1 MYRAASVNRIACL
14 SIACRR
20 CRLLRLLSII
30 SVRSQPAQPLRVT
43 SRLPERVN
51 PVALLDPCDFVSY
64 SSVVR
69 MLCLAVALLCF
80 AFPSNAAAPNLVNG
94 IAVIVGDAVITYKDI
109 QLALA
114 EDLELLERRFG
125 NQPEAFNQR
134 AAELER
140 AKLEEMVENQL
151 VLQEFKSAGYVVP
164 ESYFQSRIDEDIRR
178 FGDRLTLTKTLQA
191 QGLTFETYRNRIRE
205 RVILQLMW
213 REKVPQD
220 PLISPTKIENY
231 YTQNRDKFRVE
242 DQVKLRMIVLTNNPN
257 NSAYSPKKVAE
268 ELVGKL
274 DQKASFAELARVY
287 SQGSQ
292 AQDGGDWGWVQRS
305 VLNTNLAQVAFS
317 LEPGQHSRA
326 IETPAGAY
334 ILLVEDKKVSHI
346 RTLTEVRDDVEGT
359 LRAEEVKR
367 LRKQWVDQLK
377 AKAYIRSF

>member
-1 MYRAASVNRIACL
+1 M
-14 SIACRR
+14 
-20 CRLLRLLSII
+20 
-30 SVRSQPAQPLRVT
+30 
-43 SRLPERVN
+43 
-51 PVALLDPCDFVSY
+51 F
-64 SSVVR
+64 
-69 MLCLAVALLCF
+69 CLAVTLICLSVAG
-80 AFPSNAAAPNLVNG
+80 NHAAAPNLVNG

-109 QLALA
+109 QLALQ
-114 EDLELLERRFG
+114 EDLDILERRYG
-125 NQPEAFNQR
+125 SQPEVFNQKV
-134 AAELER
+134 AELER

-151 VLQEFKSAGYVVP
+151 VLQEFKRAGYVVP

-191 QGLTFETYRNRIRE
+191 QGNTYETYRNRIRE

-220 PLISPTKIENY
+220 PLISPTKIENF

-242 DQVKLRMIVLTNNPN
+242 DQVKMRMIVLTNDPGNA
-257 NSAYSPKKVAE
+257 SYSPKKIAD
-268 ELVGKL
+268 ELVKKL
-274 DQKASFAELARVY
+274 DQKADFIELAKVY

-292 AQDGGDWGWVQRS
+292 AQDGGDWDWVQRS
-305 VLNTNLAQVAFS
+305 VLNTNLAQVAFN

-346 RTLTEVRDDVEGT
+346 KTLSEVRDDIEGT
-359 LRAEEVKR
+359 LRAEEIKR

-377 AKAYIRSF
+377 AKAFVRSF

>member
-1 MYRAASVNRIACL
+1 M
-14 SIACRR
+14 
-20 CRLLRLLSII
+20 
-30 SVRSQPAQPLRVT
+30 
-43 SRLPERVN
+43 
-51 PVALLDPCDFVSY
+51 F
-64 SSVVR
+64 
-69 MLCLAVALLCF
+69 CLAVAFFCLTVG
-80 AFPSNAAAPNLVNG
+80 SRAATPNLVNG

-109 QLALA
+109 QLALQD
-114 EDLELLERRFG
+114 DLDRLERMYG
-125 NQPEAFNQR
+125 SQPAVLQQKV
-134 AAELER
+134 AEQER
-140 AKLEEMVENQL
+140 STLEEMVENQL
-151 VLQEFKSAGYVVP
+151 VLQEFKRAGYVVP

-191 QGLTFETYRNRIRE
+191 QGITFETYRARIRE

-231 YTQNRDKFRVE
+231 YTHNRDKFQVE
-242 DQVKLRMIVLTNNPN
+242 DQVKLRMIVLTNNPSN
-257 NSAYSPKKVAE
+257 ATYSPKKIAD

-274 DQKASFAELARVY
+274 DQKADFIELAKIY

-334 ILLVEDKKVSHI
+334 VLLVEDKKVSHI
-346 RTLTEVRDDVEGT
+346 KTLSEVRDDIEAT
-359 LRAEEVKR
+359 LRAEEIKR
-367 LRKQWVDQLK
+367 LRKQWINQLK
-377 AKAYIRSF
+377 SKAFVRSF